1 MIDFLVDVWE
11 QEGLYDWGSVSYQ
24 DPAVFVTIKSCTC
37 IVGGQSRIKTI
48 KQIFLNLLYYTLM
61 TIVFFSFFLFLLYM
75 IYFTWPSTI
84 FKLNTDANMSMI
96 NTELDALF
104 SFRFPSRWADVI
116 FFFLFFFRC
125 FFSKFGVYMYC

>member
-61 TIVFFSFFLFLLYM
+61 TVVFFSFLFFLSFYLFLLYM
-75 IYFTWPSTI
+75 LYFTWPSTI

-104 SFRFPSRWADVI
+104 SFRFPFWWADVI
-116 FFFLFFFRC
+116 FF